1 MPRPRRTQIS
11 IEDTPWYH
19 AVSRCV
25 RKAWLTGV
33 DPNTGQSYEHRREW
47 GESQLLKL
55 GDIFAIDI
63 AAYTVMSNHLHLVL
77 RIDIELANNWTDRE
91 VVEQWH
97 QLFKGTDL
105 TQRFAKGELVE
116 EVNLTPLRH
125 SIAQYRSR
133 LSDISC

>member
-47 GESQLLKL
+47 VESQLLKL
-55 GDIFAIDI
+55 GAIFAIDI
-63 AAYTVMSNHLHLVL
+63 AAYAVMSNHLHLVL
-77 RIDIELANNWTDRE
+77 RIDIELANSWTDRE

-97 QLFKGTDL
+97 LLFKGTEL

-116 EVNLTPLRH
+116 EENLTPLRH